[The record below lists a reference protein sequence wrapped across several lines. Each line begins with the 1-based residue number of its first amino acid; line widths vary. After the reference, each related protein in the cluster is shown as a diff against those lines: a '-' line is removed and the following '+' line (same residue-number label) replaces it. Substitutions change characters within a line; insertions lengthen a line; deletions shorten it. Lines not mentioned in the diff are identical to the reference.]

1 MANIKYKCVCC
12 DETKPVVEIDKIF
25 KIIWNEDVSNNKK
38 KNSKFVCVSICNEC
52 KKLLSEE
59 DLRNTEIRLMNS
71 KINTAG
77 ATKLSI
83 SKRIKLVI
91 RGLKADLCST
101 MYYRET
107 HPTRTSTLSK

>member
-1 MANIKYKCVCC
+1 MTNIKYKCVCC
-12 DETKPVVEIDKIF
+12 DKTKQAVEFDKVF
-25 KIIWNEDVSNNKK
+25 KITWNEDISEKK

-77 ATKLSI
+77 ATKLSM

-91 RGLKADLCST
+91 RGLKADLCSI

-107 HPTRTSTLSK
+107 HPTSTSMLSK